1 MSLVAAPFFLLLALV
16 AFEFTGCAA
25 RALLKSEEVQTMREF
40 EEDGKSKKLFLAQ
53 EDNNFQRIKGAIQN
67 QSLKEGLLSS
77 EITAQ
82 FGAPVLISPDGKNQR
97 WVYKGKG
104 GSWFKAPKIYLF
116 LDESNHLQKWQCLR
130 TDCAAQK

>member
-1 MSLVAAPFFLLLALV
+1 LSIVTAFILLLAFI

-25 RALLKSEEVQTMREF
+25 KTLLNSEEVQTMREYEQ
-40 EEDGKSKKLFLAQ
+40 EEKGKKEFLAQ
-53 EDNNFQRIKGAIQN
+53 EDNNFQRIKEAIRS

-97 WVYKGKG
+97 WLYKGKG
-104 GSWFKAPKIYLF
+104 GGWFKAPKIYLF
-116 LDESNHLQKWQCLR
+116 LDENNHLQKWQCLR